1 VHDAYDGGRDWA
13 PEEMTKILLIVIVV
27 LIAYVLYL
35 RTNRRR

>member
-1 VHDAYDGGRDWA
+1 
-13 PEEMTKILLIVIVV
+13 MIKLLLLIIVV